1 MQLKHDDIERFIIEN
16 IEIISSIDIDD
27 NKDSLL
33 EEDIFESG
41 LVDSFGVVSL
51 IAIIEEKYSI
61 TINNFYLNSSKIRNI
76 KGMASIIYK
85 LMSLNN
91 V

>member
-1 MQLKHDDIERFIIEN
+1 MQLKHDDIERFIIKN

-27 NKDSLL
+27 KKVSIL

-61 TINNFYLNSSKIRNI
+61 TCLSFFFILNARIRFDA
-76 KGMASIIYK
+76 KD
-85 LMSLNN
+85 
-91 V
+91 

>member
-1 MQLKHDDIERFIIEN
+1 MQLKHEDIEKFIINN

-27 NKDSLL
+27 KKNYIL
-33 EEDIFESG
+33 EDDIFESG
-41 LVDSFGVVSL
+41 LIDSFGVVSL

-61 TINNFYLNSSKIRNI
+61 TINNFYLNSTSIRNI

-85 LMSLNN
+85 LITLNN